1 MRPVAPRIGGWIADL
16 RPEAIPAEVIERA
29 KGCVLDQLG
38 CQIVG
43 AGWPHTRPVLD
54 HVTALGGREEAT
66 IVGGG
71 RTTPIYA
78 AYANGS
84 FGHSMEFDD
93 SHVLCGH
100 PGAVVIPAAIAIAER
115 DRRAGRDL
123 LTAIVAGYQ
132 AMALGGGAIHKSARK
147 RGWHPMKM
155 QGPFGSAGAVAKLL
169 GLDAG
174 RTTHALAIAGS
185 EASGTMEYDQS
196 GGEVKRVHA
205 GSASRSG
212 AEAALLA
219 ARGLT
224 GPSTIFEGKRGIFSV
239 FADGFD
245 GDPETLWER
254 DFHIRD
260 TMFKLSPAV
269 FTIHGAIQA
278 ADALRRV
285 HGIAAADIARI
296 TADVAEITVSH
307 GAAIVHP
314 TDMIGAQFSLAFA
327 LSCVFVRGRAGLSD
341 FADPA
346 AWSDPAIRDLS
357 TRIDVRESAVAP
369 GASELGG
376 RVTVERHDGS
386 RVTHDQPIPRGHHHN
401 PAGFD
406 ELLAKFRDLVAPH
419 ISAQDGQRIIDIVAE
434 LDRLDD
440 VGALMALV
448 GRARS
453 RVVPLDDDA
462 S

>member
-1 MRPVAPRIGGWIADL
+1 MQSVAPRIAAWIADL
-16 RPEAIPAEVIERA
+16 EPGAIPPEVIDRA

-100 PGAVVIPAAIAIAER
+100 PGAVVIPAALAIAER
-115 DRRAGRDL
+115 DRRHGRDL

-132 AMALGGGAIHKSARK
+132 SMSLGGGAIHKTARK

-169 GLDAG
+169 GLDAV

-219 ARGLT
+219 GHGLT
-224 GPSTIFEGKRGIFSV
+224 GPSTIFEGKRGIFPV

-245 GDPETLWER
+245 GDPEVLWQR

-278 ADALRRV
+278 ADALRRE
-285 HGIAAADIARI
+285 HGIAAGDIARI
-296 TADVAEITVSH
+296 VADVAEITILH
-307 GAAIVHP
+307 GAGIVHP
-314 TDMIGAQFSLAFA
+314 TDMIGAQFSLAFGV
-327 LSCVFVRGRAGLSD
+327 SCIFVRGRAGLAD
-341 FADPA
+341 FSDPA
-346 AWSDPAIRDLS
+346 AWADPAIHALS
-357 TRIDVRESAVAP
+357 DRIEVRQADVAP

-376 RVTVERHDGS
+376 RITVELRDGRS
-386 RVTHDQPIPRGHHHN
+386 FTHDQPIPRGHHLN
-401 PAGFD
+401 PASFD
-406 ELLAKFRDLVAPH
+406 ELLAKFRDLVASH
-419 ISAQDGQRIIDIVAE
+419 IADGDAQRIIDTVAM

-440 VGALMALV
+440 CSDLMALV
-448 GRARS
+448 GGARS
-453 RVVPLDDDA
+453 RVAALG
-462 S
+462 